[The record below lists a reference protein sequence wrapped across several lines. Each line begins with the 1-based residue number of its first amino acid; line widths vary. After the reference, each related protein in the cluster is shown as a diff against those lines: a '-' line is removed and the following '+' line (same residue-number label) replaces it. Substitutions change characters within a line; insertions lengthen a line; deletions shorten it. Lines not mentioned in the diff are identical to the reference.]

1 MEKEDEIYVIPL
13 SYSYKEGFAGGVR
26 IERSILEDMMRYMAA
41 EKNFKEKGC
50 ILGAEK
56 GIVTRVYLD
65 VRGDSTAC
73 SYCPSDVVDNVIHV
87 WHSCGINFVGIVHSH
102 RRSLMLSEGDH
113 AFIRRLFALNPRM
126 ERFFLGVIMEGR
138 FVLYRF
144 DPDFVDFKEEK

>member
-1 MEKEDEIYVIPL
+1 MENEEDIYVIPL

-26 IERSILEDMMRYMAA
+26 IERSIFEDMMRYMAA

-56 GIVTRVYLD
+56 GIVTSIYPD
-65 VRGDSTAC
+65 VRAYTTRN
-73 SYCPSDVVDNVIHV
+73 SYHPSGAVSKVIKI
-87 WHSCGINFVGIVHSH
+87 WHSCGINFVGLVHSH
-102 RRSLMLSEGDH
+102 KRSLMLSEGDH
-113 AFIRRLFALNPRM
+113 AFVRRLFALNPRM